1 MDVNAY
7 AAQSTTPPPNW
18 LAALAEGTRAT
29 QTSPEMLS
37 GPVVGRLLEMLV
49 WTCQARRVLEVG
61 TYTGY
66 SALMMAA
73 ALPAGG
79 RITTLELDEARAAFA
94 RRHMDAS
101 PYGDRIDICV
111 GTALD
116 IIATLD
122 APFDLVFIDADK
134 TGYPAYF
141 EAVLPLL
148 ADRGLIV
155 FDNMLR
161 GGRVL
166 QSGGNEGTAVIRAL
180 NARLAA
186 DERVVAVL
194 LPVRDGITVVRRS
207 ASIASAQLQP

>member
-1 MDVNAY
+1 
-7 AAQSTTPPPNW
+7 
-18 LAALAEGTRAT
+18 
-29 QTSPEMLS
+29 
-37 GPVVGRLLEMLV
+37 
-49 WTCQARRVLEVG
+49 
-61 TYTGY
+61 
-66 SALMMAA
+66 MMAA

-101 PYGDRIDICV
+101 PYGDRIDIGV
-111 GTALD
+111 GPALD

-161 GGRVL
+161 GGRVM
-166 QSGGNEGTAVIRAL
+166 QSGGDEGTAVIRAL
-180 NARLAA
+180 NARLAV